1 MAMSDADRIEHAAAK
16 TGDIAQG
23 EALRIEIGE
32 REIAIFNL
40 EGAFYATSDVCTHS
54 FASLSDGFI
63 EDDCIE
69 CPLHGG
75 RFDIKTGAVIEE
87 PCTEPLEIF
96 PVRVDGDTVF
106 VAVPTD

>member
-1 MAMSDADRIEHAAAK
+1 MMRDPDRTEHPATK
-16 TGDIAQG
+16 TSDIAPG

-40 EGAFYATSDVCTHS
+40 DGVFYATSDVCTHS

-63 EDDCIE
+63 EEDCVE

-75 RFDIKTGAVIEE
+75 RFDIKTGAAIEE
-87 PCTEPLEIF
+87 PCTEDLETF

-106 VAVPTD
+106 VAVPAD